1 MLLTLLTEDEF
12 IEAERHLLVGIKSSA
27 DILASILYRWYTSS
41 RSPASSPPPSIDPA
55 IYLSRAILP
64 YLLLHNFR
72 DATRVHFLFTSSLAL
87 SGTHPSHEIQASNC
101 DAKVFPD
108 LPLINFLGL
117 LLLAVQ
123 RGAAD
128 SFRSLKTQYAQ
139 RLKEVPQWEEPLE
152 QIAEMYFGIRVQR
165 QANLFDMMGSLF
177 GTGPGIHDDAG
188 GAPQLGLPPPS
199 AELD

>member
-1 MLLTLLTEDEF
+1 M
-12 IEAERHLLVGIKSSA
+12 GIKSSV
-27 DILASILYRWYTSS
+27 DYLASLLYRWYTSS
-41 RSPASSPPPSIDPA
+41 LSPTSDTPPPTDPA
-55 IYLSRAILP
+55 IYLSRGVLP

-72 DATRVHFLFTSSLAL
+72 DATRVHYLFTSSLAL
-87 SGTHPSHEIQASNC
+87 SGTYPSQEVHASSC
-101 DAKVFPD
+101 DAKVFHD

-139 RLKEVPQWEEPLE
+139 SLKEVPQWEEPLE
-152 QIAEMYFGIRVQR
+152 QIAEIYFGIRVQR

-177 GTGPGIHDDAG
+177 GAGPGIQGDAI
-188 GAPQLGLPPPS
+188 GAAQLGLPPPS
-199 AELD
+199 AEVD